1 MSEQAATGVPKP
13 TIGGIRTQIGRFAE
27 LWLGGMFLQP
37 QAYAYERDGKNPL
50 GNGLLYIAIIG
61 VIIALTHLIG
71 AGLRFAT
78 SPSGDAIKNTVLA
91 HLQAMPFYA
100 AFDSARMTQFDRGY
114 DQAWDRFGYL
124 FLGYPM
130 NEAGFVTP
138 VLGVLVIP
146 LSMAVVWIVYGALVH
161 LVAHRWNRET
171 SFGEL
176 LAPLALAASPQ
187 LLYVVGM
194 FPGAGAG
201 AVVVSLWTFICNIFA
216 IRIAYQ
222 TTTRRAVWGAVF
234 PILLLVLLILLLV
247 LLPLGFLMRA
257 SVPGSPQ

>member
-1 MSEQAATGVPKP
+1 MSEQAATGVPRP
-13 TIGGIRTQIGRFAE
+13 TVGGIRAQVGRLAE

-37 QAYAYERDGKNPL
+37 QAYAYERDSKNPL

-61 VIIALTHLIG
+61 VIVALAQLLG

-78 SPSGDAIKNTVLA
+78 SPSGDAIKNTVLT
-91 HLQAMPFYA
+91 HLQAMPFYT
-100 AFDSARMTQFDRGY
+100 AFDSAMATQFDRSY
-114 DQAWDRFGYL
+114 AQTWNQFGSM

-138 VLGVLVIP
+138 VLGLLLTPLGLVIN
-146 LSMAVVWIVYGALVH
+146 WFIYGALVH
-161 LVAHRWNRET
+161 LIAHRWNRET

-187 LLYVVGM
+187 LLYIIGM
-194 FPGAGAG
+194 FPGAGAS
-201 AVVVSLWTFICNIFA
+201 AVVIGLWTFICNIFA
-216 IRIAYQ
+216 VRIAYQ

-234 PILLLVLLILLLV
+234 PILLIVILGLLLV
-247 LLPLGFLMRA
+247 LVPLGFLTITSATR
-257 SVPGSPQ
+257 SPQ